1 MAEINSREEAGRFIS
16 AVQGEFNI
24 YHANQLKDELLELL
38 GQHQQLDIDLGN
50 VQDFDSTGVQILL
63 MLKREAQRRNK
74 SLTFVQHS
82 HCVREVLDLL
92 NLVAELG
99 DPLVI
104 PLHSQGDRP

>member
-1 MAEINSREEAGRFIS
+1 MHSREEAGRYIS

-24 YHANQLKDELLELL
+24 YHANQLKDELLDLL
-38 GQHQQLDIDLGN
+38 GQHQQLDIDLAN
-50 VQDFDSTGVQILL
+50 VQDFDSSGVQILL

-74 SLTFVQHS
+74 QLTFVQHS
-82 HCVREVLDLL
+82 HSVREVLDLL

-104 PLHSQGDRP
+104 PLDSPGERP